1 MFYFDPMY
9 MFYVMI
15 PSLILTMWAQA
26 KLRSAYARG
35 QEVRASSGMTGAETA
50 QRILDIHNIRNVAIE
65 RADSFLG
72 DHYDSR
78 AKVLRLSP
86 DVYDG
91 ESLTSVGIAA
101 HEVGHAIQDAESY
114 APLNLRNAIVPLAM
128 TGTNLSW
135 ICIMAGLVLTQFR
148 WLAVVGVLLF
158 SLFVLFQIITLPV
171 EFDASRRARAILV
184 GNGLVTHDEDQV
196 VGKVLSAAAMT
207 YVAAMLTAIL
217 QLLYYIS
224 LINRRR

>member
-1 MFYFDPMY
+1 MWFDPTY
-9 MFYVMI
+9 IFYVMV
-15 PSLILTMWAQA
+15 PGLILTLWAQA
-26 KLRSAYARG
+26 KLRSAYAKG
-35 QEVRASSGMTGAETA
+35 KEYRASNGLSGAETA
-50 QRILDIHNIRNVAIE
+50 QRILDIHHIQNVAIE

-78 AKVLRLSP
+78 ERVLRLSP
-86 DVYDG
+86 EVYDG

-101 HEVGHAIQDAESY
+101 HEVGHAVQHAENY
-114 APLNLRNAIVPLAM
+114 APLGLRNTLVPLAM

-135 ICIMAGLVLTQFR
+135 ICIMIGLMIQPFR
-148 WLAVVGVLLF
+148 WLAMVGVLLF
-158 SLFVLFQIITLPV
+158 SLFVLFELVTLPV

-184 GNGLVTHDEDQV
+184 GNHLVTADEDKI

-207 YVAAMLTAIL
+207 YVAATLTAIL

-224 LINRRR
+224 LVSRRR

>member
-1 MFYFDPMY
+1 MWFDPTY
-9 MFYVMI
+9 IFYVMV
-15 PSLILTMWAQA
+15 PGLILTLWAQA
-26 KLRSAYARG
+26 KLRSAYAKG
-35 QEVRASSGMTGAETA
+35 KEYRASNGLTGAETA
-50 QRILDIHNIRNVAIE
+50 QRILDIHHIQNVAIE

-78 AKVLRLSP
+78 ERVLRLSP
-86 DVYDG
+86 EVYDG

-101 HEVGHAIQDAESY
+101 HEVGHAVQHAENY
-114 APLNLRNAIVPLAM
+114 APLGLRNTLVPLAM

-135 ICIMAGLVLTQFR
+135 ICIMIGLMIQPFR
-148 WLAVVGVLLF
+148 WLAMVGVLLF
-158 SLFVLFQIITLPV
+158 SLFVLFELVTLPV

-184 GNGLVTHDEDQV
+184 GNHLVTADEDKI

-207 YVAAMLTAIL
+207 YVAATLTAIL

-224 LINRRR
+224 LVSRRR

>member
-1 MFYFDPMY
+1 MWFDPTY
-9 MFYVMI
+9 IFYVMI
-15 PSLILTMWAQA
+15 PGLILTLWAQA

-35 QEVRASSGMTGAETA
+35 KEYRSSNGLTGAETA
-50 QRILDIHNIRNVAIE
+50 QRILDIHHIQNVAIE

-78 AKVLRLSP
+78 ERVLRLSP
-86 DVYDG
+86 EVYEGD
-91 ESLTSVGIAA
+91 SLTSVGIAA
-101 HEVGHAIQDAESY
+101 HEVGHAIQHAENY
-114 APLNLRNAIVPLAM
+114 APLGLRNTLVPLAM

-135 ICIMAGLVLTQFR
+135 ICIMIGLMLQPFR
-148 WLAVVGVLLF
+148 WLAMVGVLLF
-158 SLFVLFQIITLPV
+158 SLFVLFQLVTLPV

-184 GNGLVTHDEDQV
+184 GNHLVTADEDKV

-207 YVAAMLTAIL
+207 YVAATLTAIL

-224 LINRRR
+224 LVSRRR

>member
-1 MFYFDPMY
+1 MWFDPTY
-9 MFYVMI
+9 IFYVMV
-15 PSLILTMWAQA
+15 PGLILTLWAQA
-26 KLRSAYARG
+26 KLRSAYAKG
-35 QEVRASSGMTGAETA
+35 KEYRASNGLSGAETA
-50 QRILDIHNIRNVAIE
+50 QRILDIHHIQNVAIE

-78 AKVLRLSP
+78 ERVLRLSP
-86 DVYDG
+86 EVYDG

-101 HEVGHAIQDAESY
+101 HEVGHAVQHAENY
-114 APLNLRNAIVPLAM
+114 APLGLRNTLVPLAM

-135 ICIMAGLVLTQFR
+135 ICIMIGLMIQPFR
-148 WLAVVGVLLF
+148 WLAMVGVLLF
-158 SLFVLFQIITLPV
+158 SLFVLFQLVTLPV

-184 GNGLVTHDEDQV
+184 GNHLVTADEDKI

-207 YVAAMLTAIL
+207 YVAATLTAIL

-224 LINRRR
+224 LVSRRR

>member
-35 QEVRASSGMTGAETA
+35 QEFRAASGLTGAETA

-78 AKVLRLSP
+78 QKVLRLSP
-86 DVYDG
+86 DVHDG

-171 EFDASRRARAILV
+171 EFDASRRARAILL
-184 GNGLVTHDEDQV
+184 GNGLVSQDEDRI